1 MRDGEPLGLEPK
13 VVWSQSV
20 SDCPGG
26 FSALI
31 KVEVDCDL
39 GGIAVTMDAKESE
52 IPVIFSIVGV
62 VDEVPG
68 EINTYEIMPGDTTQ
82 TVIPVN
88 GNFDWNVEWS
98 ATNTENTEQTFAA
111 STPVQ
116 EIDCDVEELIP
127 DPENPFNPDANVNV
141 ECRIDRALIKLDNRE
156 STVDALFRVDV
167 YRNGIKSADVFYEES
182 GVLLLEA
189 GSTASY
195 MPPISLVNRDL
206 LSIVVTAEAILDG
219 KFIELEPVVIWEQ
232 SFTDCGN
239 DNDDDFVAQVTAK
252 HECDLGGI
260 EVTLD
265 AKESSIPVLFNTTTV
280 VDGVEQ
286 TFETFEVMAGKRLLA
301 NFAIPNG
308 SEWRLKW
315 SVENPEN
322 SSEILKQGSTK
333 PQIFSCKQEVVIPTP
348 PPIIP
353 PVIAGDDEQP
363 PVVASLIKEEVCEEC
378 CWPWWLF
385 LLLGIAALLGSLGMI
400 ALLGL
405 ALAALGGKKSG
416 GCCQKDEGLPG
427 APLNLSITEKENS
440 YKLCWEKAEN
450 GIPPTGYMIEGRI
463 GNDWVDIVTVIGR
476 ETWASIRKSEAD
488 GVNAW
493 RVSGG
498 NENGRGRA
506 SEEIFTS

>member
-1 MRDGEPLGLEPK
+1 M
-13 VVWSQSV
+13 
-20 SDCPGG
+20 
-26 FSALI
+26 
-31 KVEVDCDL
+31 
-39 GGIAVTMDAKESE
+39 
-52 IPVIFSIVGV
+52 
-62 VDEVPG
+62 
-68 EINTYEIMPGDTTQ
+68 
-82 TVIPVN
+82 
-88 GNFDWNVEWS
+88 EWS

-116 EIDCDVEELIP
+116 EIDCEIEEP
-127 DPENPFNPDANVNV
+127 VVDPENPFNPDANVNV
-141 ECRIDRALIKLDNRE
+141 ECLIDRALIKLDYRE
-156 STVDALFRVDV
+156 STIDALFRVDV

-189 GSTASY
+189 GLTASY

-206 LSIVVTAEAILDG
+206 LSIVVTAEAVRDG
-219 KFIELEPVVIWEQ
+219 KFIELEPVVVWEQ
-232 SFTDCGN
+232 SFTDCLNG
-239 DNDDDFVAQVTAK
+239 FVGQVTVK

-286 TFETFEVMAGKRLLA
+286 TSETFEVIAGERLLT
-301 NFAIPNG
+301 NFAIPN
-308 SEWRLKW
+308 SSKWSLKW

-322 SSEILKQGSTK
+322 SSEILKRGSTATQTFSCEEK
-333 PQIFSCKQEVVIPTP
+333 VVVTTTTIPQIPEEEETTQEALKLT
-348 PPIIP
+348 
-353 PVIAGDDEQP
+353 Q
-363 PVVASLIKEEVCEEC
+363 SKEDVCEEC

-405 ALAALGGKKSG
+405 ALAALGGKKG
-416 GCCQKDEGLPG
+416 GCCTKDEGLPG

>member
-1 MRDGEPLGLEPK
+1 
-13 VVWSQSV
+13 
-20 SDCPGG
+20 
-26 FSALI
+26 
-31 KVEVDCDL
+31 
-39 GGIAVTMDAKESE
+39 
-52 IPVIFSIVGV
+52 
-62 VDEVPG
+62 
-68 EINTYEIMPGDTTQ
+68 
-82 TVIPVN
+82 
-88 GNFDWNVEWS
+88 
-98 ATNTENTEQTFAA
+98 
-111 STPVQ
+111 
-116 EIDCDVEELIP
+116 
-127 DPENPFNPDANVNV
+127 
-141 ECRIDRALIKLDNRE
+141 
-156 STVDALFRVDV
+156 
-167 YRNGIKSADVFYEES
+167 
-182 GVLLLEA
+182 
-189 GSTASY
+189 
-195 MPPISLVNRDL
+195 
-206 LSIVVTAEAILDG
+206 
-219 KFIELEPVVIWEQ
+219 
-232 SFTDCGN
+232 
-239 DNDDDFVAQVTAK
+239 
-252 HECDLGGI
+252 
-260 EVTLD
+260 
-265 AKESSIPVLFNTTTV
+265 
-280 VDGVEQ
+280 
-286 TFETFEVMAGKRLLA
+286 MAGKRLLA

-353 PVIAGDDEQP
+353 EVPEEEEEITEESLELP
-363 PVVASLIKEEVCEEC
+363 PIKEEVCEEC